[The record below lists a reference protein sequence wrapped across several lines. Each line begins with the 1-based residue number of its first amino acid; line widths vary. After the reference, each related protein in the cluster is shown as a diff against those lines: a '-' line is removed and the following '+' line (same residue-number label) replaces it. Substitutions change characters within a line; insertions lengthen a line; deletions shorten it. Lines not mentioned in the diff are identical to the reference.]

1 MSCSGY
7 YQFKYIDVWLDLE
20 SSLYGISGKEGKGA
34 KATSIVG
41 DHSELP

>member
-7 YQFKYIDVWLDLE
+7 FQFKYIDVWLDLE

-34 KATSIVG
+34 KATSIVD